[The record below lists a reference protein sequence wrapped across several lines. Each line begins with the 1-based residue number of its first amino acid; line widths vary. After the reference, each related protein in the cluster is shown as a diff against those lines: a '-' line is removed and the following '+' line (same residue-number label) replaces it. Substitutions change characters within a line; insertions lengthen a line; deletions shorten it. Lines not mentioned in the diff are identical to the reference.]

1 MDRLAYFIA
10 HMAGA
15 SIAGAALIVF
25 FIFGWYSWWAV
36 VTAGIIGLVLAWP
49 VGKLIS
55 VRIKK
60 DDPNWNYAGGMG
72 IVPDPKAPEL

>member
-36 VTAGIIGLVLAWP
+36 ATAGIIGLLMAWP

-60 DDPNWNYAGGMG
+60 DDPNWTYSGGMG

>member
-36 VTAGIIGLVLAWP
+36 ATAGIIGLVWP
-49 VGKLIS
+49 GRWAS
-55 VRIKK
+55 
-60 DDPNWNYAGGMG
+60 
-72 IVPDPKAPEL
+72 